1 MTQRQRL
8 PSRRRS
14 ENFTFELGGLR
25 FTATISRLADGRI
38 AELFLNNHKAG
49 NQSDTNAR
57 DAAIILSFALQ
68 HGADA
73 DDIRRA
79 LCRDTAGRALS
90 PSARRSIYLP
100 QTAAGRLQGI
110 GPAGKFA
117 TEATR
122 SAKADRA

>member
-1 MTQRQRL
+1 MIERQRL
-8 PSRRRS
+8 PSRRGS

-90 PSARRSIYLP
+90 PVGAALDLLATNGCGPTPRNRPRRQICNGGNTPS
-100 QTAAGRLQGI
+100 
-110 GPAGKFA
+110 
-117 TEATR
+117 E
-122 SAKADRA
+122 S